1 MILCSL
7 LSINHPPTKLVVD
20 SAAAPPPHRV
30 WQKKLEQKPDSFWG
44 MKNHYLFFT
53 IYQSFSLKTAGHV
66 IDSLHLSGQLIFL

>member
-7 LSINHPPTKLVVD
+7 LSINPPPTKLVVD
-20 SAAAPPPHRV
+20 STAAPPPHRV
-30 WQKKLEQKPDSFWG
+30 LQKKNRTKTRFFIEHEKSLF
-44 MKNHYLFFT
+44 FFT